1 MLGKG
6 GDGTGNP
13 SLRGRKRH
21 IDATLSQSLENSNLL
36 RRSSESVLNFIM
48 SGTRSKQFIEFQIRS
63 NPCLELTES
72 LI

>member
-1 MLGKG
+1 MPMIEMLGKG

-48 SGTRSKQFIEFQIRS
+48 SGNRSQKVILRS
-63 NPCLELTES
+63 NGVETLL
-72 LI
+72 

>member
-48 SGTRSKQFIEFQIRS
+48 SGTRS
-63 NPCLELTES
+63 
-72 LI
+72 